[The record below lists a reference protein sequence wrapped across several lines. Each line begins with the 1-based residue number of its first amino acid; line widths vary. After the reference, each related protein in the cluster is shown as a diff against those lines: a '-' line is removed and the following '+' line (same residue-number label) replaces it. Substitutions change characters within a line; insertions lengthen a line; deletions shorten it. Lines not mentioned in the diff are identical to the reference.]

1 MGLLDTTEEHP
12 ASKLRRY
19 IITTVVFILLVAFG
33 IWWMLR
39 FHQEKLTVRHFLD
52 AVVAG
57 KMDDAYKM
65 WKPAPSYTYK
75 DFIDDWGP
83 NGYYGPVKSY
93 HYEDAQKP
101 AKSESGVIIIFE
113 VSPYNTF
120 PGAGDGKTK
129 EVRVWVTFA
138 DQSMSFPP

>member
-101 AKSESGVIIIFE
+101 AKSESGVIIVFE
-113 VSPYNTF
+113 VSPDATF
-120 PGAGDGKTK
+120 PGADDSKTK

>member
-1 MGLLDTTEEHP
+1 LGLLDSTEEHP
-12 ASKLRRY
+12 ESKLRRY
-19 IITTVVFILLVAFG
+19 LITTVVFILLVAFG

-75 DFIDDWGP
+75 DFVDDWGP
-83 NGYYGPVKSY
+83 GGYYGPVRSY
-93 HYEDAQKP
+93 HYEDAEKP
-101 AKSESGVIIIFE
+101 AKSESGVIIVFE
-113 VSPYNTF
+113 VSPDATF
-120 PGAGDGKTK
+120 PGAGDSKTK
-129 EVRVWVTFA
+129 EVRVWVAFA

>member
-1 MGLLDTTEEHP
+1 LGLLDTTDEHP

-19 IITTVVFILLVAFG
+19 LITTVVFILLVAFG

-39 FHQEKLTVRHFLD
+39 YHQEKLTVRHFLD

-75 DFIDDWGP
+75 DFVDDWGP

-93 HYEDAQKP
+93 HYEDAEKP
-101 AKSESGVIIIFE
+101 AKSESGVIIVFE
-113 VSPYNTF
+113 VSPDATF
-120 PGAGDGKTK
+120 PSGGDSKTK
-129 EVRVWVTFA
+129 EVRVWVAFA